1 MKTLLSQ
8 ASQNSEQTS
17 QMEEIDLNGFDLNL
31 PPTIYD
37 QGLRYAAR
45 VTCEMNNLITM

>member
-17 QMEEIDLNGFDLNL
+17 QMEEIDLNDSHTIQSNDETTTDLSWNKNHNIFL
-31 PPTIYD
+31 F
-37 QGLRYAAR
+37 
-45 VTCEMNNLITM
+45 